1 MSPHGGSGSCGTA
14 SSAATP
20 SQDWPAKAANAWLAV
35 LFAFLL
41 ILTGLFLAW
50 YYRNLLVKKEKPTY
64 APTAPPAA
72 SYPPVS
78 YYQPSYYSYPGA
90 QSYAYPQYGY
100 GAGQYGSGYGQSAG
114 GYNPYG
120 GYAAPVAAPA
130 VPKPP
135 DPPAAPSPSG
145 PSGPSKNCTACGR
158 AVPVEANFCP
168 FGRQRL

>member
-50 YYRNLLVKKEKPTY
+50 YYRSLLVKREKPQ
-64 APTAPPAA
+64 TAIAYPSPAA

-100 GAGQYGSGYGQSAG
+100 GAGYGQSAG

-120 GYAAPVAAPA
+120 GYA
-130 VPKPP
+130 
-135 DPPAAPSPSG
+135 
-145 PSGPSKNCTACGR
+145 
-158 AVPVEANFCP
+158 VPVEANFCP
-168 FGRQRL
+168 FCRQRL